1 MAGPPGLAE
10 GGVRGGEE
18 RGSRWRRGGDRPG
31 GAAKA
36 WGGRA
41 EYTEKAASERVRL
54 WPRKTP
60 FLGELACG
68 SPAHPGVTGTRAP
81 DSLSINPHRA

>member
-1 MAGPPGLAE
+1 VAGPGGLGV
-10 GGVRGGEE
+10 GGGGWGGR

-31 GAAKA
+31 GAAEA
-36 WGGRA
+36 GGGRA

-60 FLGELACG
+60 LLGELACG
-68 SPAHPGVTGTRAP
+68 SQPIPG
-81 DSLSINPHRA
+81 